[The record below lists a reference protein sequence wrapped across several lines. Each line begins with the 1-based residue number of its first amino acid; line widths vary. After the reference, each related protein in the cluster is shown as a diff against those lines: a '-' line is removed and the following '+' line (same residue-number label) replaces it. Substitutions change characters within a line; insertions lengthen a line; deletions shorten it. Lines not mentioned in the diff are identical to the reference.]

1 MDMSSK
7 IQQSLNEINKIHE
20 VKGFDPNTF
29 AVEYTDATTGEV
41 RKRIPVVVL
50 IAWFR
55 MVYPEGK
62 ITLESREEANGG
74 YVATARV
81 YPKYTDT
88 GDAYLAEASASRMPI
103 PEKPFLPPREC
114 AQTAAVGI
122 ALRNA
127 GFGVQFN
134 LVGDDLSQDNSVSEP
149 IGAPASTIV
158 SVTESSDMEETYER
172 PVSVSAAAP
181 SAEGIMD
188 LKTAMQM
195 PCPIRDYKGKTL
207 GDVLRI
213 DVGAI
218 KWIAERYSKDP
229 KVKEAAKFICEHA
242 ANNY

>member
-1 MDMSSK
+1 MEMSEK

-20 VKGFDPNTF
+20 VKGFDPNAF
-29 AVEYTDATTGEV
+29 AIEYTDKETGEI

-74 YVATARV
+74 YVATARI

-88 GDAYLAEASASRMPI
+88 GDSYLSEASASRMSI
-103 PEKPFLPPREC
+103 PEKPFLTPREC

-134 LVGDDLSQDNSVSEP
+134 LVGDDMSQNNPVAESIETPAVSTADSVSSDAAETKTKE
-149 IGAPASTIV
+149 AESVPAS
-158 SVTESSDMEETYER
+158 EY
-172 PVSVSAAAP
+172 
-181 SAEGIMD
+181 IMD
-188 LKTAMQM
+188 ISTALQM

-207 GDVLRI
+207 GDVLRV
-213 DVGAI
+213 DPGAI
-218 KWIAERYSKDP
+218 KWIAERYNKDMN
-229 KVKEAAKFICEHA
+229 VKEAARYICEHA
-242 ANNY
+242 SQNY